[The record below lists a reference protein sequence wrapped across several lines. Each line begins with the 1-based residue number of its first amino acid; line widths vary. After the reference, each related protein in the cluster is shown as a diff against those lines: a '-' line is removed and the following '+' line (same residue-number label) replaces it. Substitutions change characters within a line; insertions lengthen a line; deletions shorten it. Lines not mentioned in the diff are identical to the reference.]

1 MRRAHLST
9 LVDQL
14 SAGRAGGF
22 LTGLRALRAARE
34 RGCGSHV
41 VIGLLRTY
49 LRPYHRQI
57 VIVLVMLLIQAVAT
71 LYLPNLN
78 ADIIDKGIATG

>member
-1 MRRAHLST
+1 M
-9 LVDQL
+9 
-14 SAGRAGGF
+14 
-22 LTGLRALRAARE
+22 
-34 RGCGSHV
+34 
-41 VIGLLRTY
+41 IGLLRTY

-78 ADIIDKGIATG
+78 ADIIDKGIATGDTQ